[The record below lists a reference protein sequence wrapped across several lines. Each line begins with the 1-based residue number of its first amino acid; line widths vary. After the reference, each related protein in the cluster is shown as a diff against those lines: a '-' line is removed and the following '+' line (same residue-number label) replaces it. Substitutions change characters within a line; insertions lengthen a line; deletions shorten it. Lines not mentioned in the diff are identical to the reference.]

1 MGYHAKKIERGTIG
15 EFSKI
20 REEFLEAEDAFD
32 QDNKIMLLVELSDL
46 LGAIEEYCL
55 STHNISIDSIIKMK
69 DATKRAFLD
78 GTRHP
83 RT

>member
-1 MGYHAKKIERGTIG
+1 MGYHTKEIERGVIG

-20 REEFLEAEDAFD
+20 REEFLEAEDAFE

-55 STHNISIDSIIKMK
+55 RTHNISIDSILKMK
-69 DATKRAFLD
+69 DATKRAFTD
-78 GTRHP
+78 GTRQP
-83 RT
+83 R